1 MLYSAGIKMTKTL
14 TNKIMEK
21 YAVVAKILELTP
33 IEGADRIET
42 ATVLGWKVVVQRYL
56 YSVGDLAVMIFPDT
70 LVPKKFLDG
79 AYQGDSKVRLK
90 TVKLKGQYSAGLLL
104 PMTIVGDS
112 FSEGDEISELLGV
125 EKWVAP
131 ASASIA
137 GDAAGNFPTMIIS
150 KTDEMNIRSEPE
162 AVLEANTNVLF
173 KDNAMVVTLKCDG
186 SSGTFI
192 YKDDAF
198 RVCSRNIEL
207 KDTESNVFWQVAR
220 KYNLQ
225 EKLKAFGVD
234 VVIQGEVCGPGI
246 QGNPMKLTE
255 LTFFAFQLKDL
266 STNKWLHWDS
276 FVDFC
281 NRNDIPHVNEVYR
294 FYLNEEPLNIDRL
307 QEIANNAKYDN
318 GRTNAEGIV
327 VRPAR
332 PIPSAALQKSWWSLK
347 VMNQPYDM
355 KKG

>member
-1 MLYSAGIKMTKTL
+1 
-14 TNKIMEK
+14 MEK
-21 YAVVAKILELTP
+21 YAIVAKILELNP

-42 ATVLGWKVVVQRYL
+42 ATVLGWRVVTQKGL
-56 YSVGDLAVMIFPDT
+56 YNVGDLTVMIFPDT
-70 LVPKKFLDG
+70 LIPKKFLDG
-79 AYQGDSKVRLK
+79 AYQGDEKVRLK

-104 PMTIVGDS
+104 PMSVVGNS
-112 FSEGDEISELLGV
+112 FSEGDEVSELLGI

-131 ASASIA
+131 ASASIS
-137 GDAAGNFPTMIIS
+137 GDAAGSFPTTIIS
-150 KTDEMNIRSEPE
+150 KTDEMNIRSEPA

-173 KDNAMVVTLKCDG
+173 KDTPMIVTLKCDG

-192 YKDDAF
+192 SKDDTF
-198 RVCSRNIEL
+198 RVCSRNLEL
-207 KDTESNVFWQVAR
+207 KETEGNVFWQVAR
-220 KYNLQ
+220 KYNLR
-225 EKLKAFGVD
+225 EKLEAIGAD
-234 VVIQGEVCGPGI
+234 MVIQGEVCGPGI
-246 QGNPMKLTE
+246 QGNPMKLAE

-266 STNKWLHWDS
+266 STNKWVSWDH
-276 FVDFC
+276 FADFC
-281 NRNDIPHVNEVYR
+281 KYNHIPHVKELYR
-294 FYLNEEPLNIDRL
+294 FYLNEEPLDIDRL

-327 VRPAR
+327 VRPAK

>member
-1 MLYSAGIKMTKTL
+1 
-14 TNKIMEK
+14 MEK
-21 YAVVAKILELTP
+21 YAVVAKILELNP

-42 ATVLGWKVVVQRYL
+42 ATVLGWRVVTQKGL
-56 YSVGDLAVMIFPDT
+56 YNVGDLTVMIFPDT
-70 LVPKKFLDG
+70 LIPKKFLDG
-79 AYQGDSKVRLK
+79 AYQGDEKVRLK

-104 PMTIVGDS
+104 PMSIVGKS
-112 FSEGDEISELLGV
+112 FSEGDEVSQLLGI

-131 ASASIA
+131 ASASIS
-137 GDAAGNFPTMIIS
+137 GDAAANFPTMLIS

-173 KDNAMVVTLKCDG
+173 KDTPMVVTLKCDG

-192 YKDDAF
+192 SKDDTF
-198 RVCSRNIEL
+198 RVCSRNLEL
-207 KDTESNVFWQVAR
+207 KETEANVFWQVAR
-220 KYNLQ
+220 KYKLQ
-225 EKLKAFGVD
+225 AKLQTLGTSWA
-234 VVIQGEVCGPGI
+234 IQGEVCGPGI
-246 QGNPMKLTE
+246 QGNPMKLQE
-255 LTFFAFQLKDL
+255 LTFFAFQMKDL
-266 STNKWLHWDS
+266 STNKWMHWEY

-281 NRNDIPHVNEVYR
+281 DYNDIPHVKELHK
-294 FYLNEEPLNIDRL
+294 FYVNEEPLDIDRL
-307 QEIANNAKYDN
+307 QEIANSAKYDN

-327 VRPAR
+327 VRPAK